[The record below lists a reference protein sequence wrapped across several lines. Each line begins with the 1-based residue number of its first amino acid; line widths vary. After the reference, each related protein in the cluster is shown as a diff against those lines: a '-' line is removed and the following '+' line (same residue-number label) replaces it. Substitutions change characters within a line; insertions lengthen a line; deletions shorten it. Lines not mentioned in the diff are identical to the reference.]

1 MFFSR
6 LLKGLLISL
15 GCLLIGF
22 GIGMIISENFQ
33 MEKNQYWLITAGSL
47 ILGGFVVALGIA
59 KKVPKKKAIQESD
72 KVGLKE
78 SFSVSEGI
86 QSPEEKVE
94 S

>member
-6 LLKGLLISL
+6 LLKNLLISL

-33 MEKNQYWLITAGSL
+33 MEKNQYWLITVGSL
-47 ILGGFVVALGIA
+47 ILGGFVTALGIA
-59 KKVPKKKAIQESD
+59 KKVPKKKIIEEPGE
-72 KVGLKE
+72 VGLKE
-78 SFSVSEGI
+78 SFSVSEEI
-86 QSPEEKVE
+86 QSPEKKVE